1 MRRQQ
6 DDSPDL
12 RAAIEFG
19 IDISLLES
27 NLALT
32 PAQRIQELVAMNRL
46 HTQIQMRTL
55 TPEERARLDALEL
68 AETLAYLDPESAS
81 NQ

>member
-6 DDSPDL
+6 DDSPAL
-12 RAAIEFG
+12 REAIEFG

-46 HTQIQMRTL
+46 HMQIQMRTL

-68 AETLAYLDPESAS
+68 AEALAYLDPRSAS

>member
-1 MRRQQ
+1 VRCQQ
-6 DDSPDL
+6 DDSPVL

-19 IDISLLES
+19 IDISLLDS

-68 AETLAYLDPESAS
+68 AETLAYLDRESAS

>member
-1 MRRQQ
+1 VRRQP
-6 DDSPDL
+6 DDSPAL

-46 HTQIQMRTL
+46 HMQIQMRTL
-55 TPEERARLDALEL
+55 TPEESARLEALEL
-68 AETLAYLDPESAS
+68 TETLAYLDPGSAP

>member
-1 MRRQQ
+1 VRRQP
-6 DDSPDL
+6 DDSPAL

-19 IDISLLES
+19 ISLLES

-46 HTQIQMRTL
+46 HMQIQMRTL

-68 AETLAYLDPESAS
+68 AETLAYLDPASAS

>member
-1 MRRQQ
+1 VRREQ
-6 DDSPDL
+6 DESPAI

-19 IDISLLES
+19 VDISLLES

-46 HTQIQMRTL
+46 HMQIQMRTL

-68 AETLAYLDPESAS
+68 AETLAYLAPGSMS